1 MELLSKILFWPWFY
15 IVVLELTFFPMHTFF
30 PYSFWTFY
38 GNSFLFPF
46 LFGHFFSLI
55 SVQFPFNFS
64 QFLFFFVLYS
74 FFIQSGSDF
83 GFLPIFFFFQIWFFQ
98 KNFCHKC
105 LSNLI
110 QLTEVQGQEMWI
122 KFEIFLDVF
131 HYYSTKVI
139 NAKIWSRENLPQ
151 RKLKRI
157 YDESQV
163 ELKRENQW

>member
-1 MELLSKILFWPWFY
+1 
-15 IVVLELTFFPMHTFF
+15 MHTFF

-46 LFGHFFSLI
+46 LFGHFFSSI
-55 SVQFPFNFS
+55 SVQFLSFFCLSFYIPFYLIAVWFWISSN
-64 QFLFFFVLYS
+64 FLFFPNLVLS
-74 FFIQSGSDF
+74 
-83 GFLPIFFFFQIWFFQ
+83 
-98 KNFCHKC
+98 KKFCHKC

-139 NAKIWSRENLPQ
+139 NAKIWSRESLPQ
-151 RKLKRI
+151 RKPKRI

-163 ELKRENQW
+163 ELKKENQW